1 MFSSFIFVLFK
12 IGFYIQFTWERPR
25 VRSCKPDPA
34 NKKSEFQ
41 DKLLSSSLMM
51 QPFAWHNFQSHPQSL
66 ILKNVEQSLEMS
78 LKKSNQSKRNQ
89 EIRLKI
95 WCSWTSDH
103 QLRSSH
109 NLINQIFL
117 LLMKRNS
124 ENLIFFSSKNVPSQ
138 CWRNHRHSY
147 EILSCGTWC

>member
-12 IGFYIQFTWERPR
+12 IGFYIQFTWERLR

-34 NKKSEFQ
+34 KESEFQ

-51 QPFAWHNFQSHPQSL
+51 QPLAWHNFQSHPQSL
-66 ILKNVEQSLEMS
+66 LILKNVEQSLEIN

-95 WCSWTSDH
+95 WCSWTSS
-103 QLRSSH
+103 QSRSSH

-124 ENLIFFSSKNVPSQ
+124 KNLIFFSSKNVPSQ
-138 CWRNHRHSY
+138 CWRNHRHFY
-147 EILSCGTWC
+147 EIRSCGTWC